1 MYKCVSCLVEYGQQ
15 PCYLAPNGTCE
26 KCTQQEME
34 CWTCDEDERK
44 DCDVNKLVYAPCKY
58 CKVNIKTT
66 CMYCKL
72 HCCTAN
78 MWWIHE
84 KGQSNSWRCDY
95 PFSHYIRTKMLCSD
109 CAWVF
114 HDYGIDDVIRNRG
127 CGDALHK
134 FKIAYALETYK
145 MLKAVFKKYNM
156 HDKLFIKSIALSI
169 VKL

>member
-1 MYKCVSCLVEYGQQ
+1 MYKCVSCLVEYERQ

-44 DCDVNKLVYAPCKY
+44 DCDVNKLVYSPCKY
-58 CKVNIKTT
+58 CNINIKTT

-78 MWWIHE
+78 MLCIYPNRQKDNWHY
-84 KGQSNSWRCDY
+84 DY
-95 PFSHYIRTKMLCSD
+95 PFSHHIRTTLLCSY
-109 CAWVF
+109 CVWLF
-114 HDYGIDDVIRNRG
+114 RDYGVKIFRNRG
-127 CGDALHK
+127 RDDALHK
-134 FKIAYALETYK
+134 FKIAYALETYTVLSK
-145 MLKAVFKKYNM
+145 TFKKYNM